1 LRPGDIIV
9 ATLPGA
15 VQTKI
20 RPAVV
25 ISSDTYLVERPDV
38 IVGILTT
45 RLPVSPAATD
55 YTLLDWREA
64 GLRAQSCFRAYV
76 LTLHRSNATVIGRL
90 SQRDWAK
97 VQQRVRIAFG
107 V

>member
-1 LRPGDIIV
+1 M
-9 ATLPGA
+9 
-15 VQTKI
+15 
-20 RPAVV
+20 
-25 ISSDTYLVERPDV
+25 

-55 YTLLDWREA
+55 YTLLDRREA

-90 SQRDWAK
+90 SQRDWAQ
-97 VQQRVRIAFG
+97 VQQRVRVAFG

>member
-1 LRPGDIIV
+1 MRPGDIIV